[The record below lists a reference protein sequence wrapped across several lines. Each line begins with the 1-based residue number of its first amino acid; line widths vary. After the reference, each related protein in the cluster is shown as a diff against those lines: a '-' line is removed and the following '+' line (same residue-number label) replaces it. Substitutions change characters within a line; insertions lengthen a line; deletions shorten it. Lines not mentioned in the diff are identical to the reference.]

1 MRRVIKKRYSDEE
14 INLNITPFIDI
25 VLSIL
30 IVFMVPSQ
38 TLFGNIKLELPPA
51 DAKIAVL
58 EKDPVKVLITKDGN
72 ITIDNKQI
80 YTNDL
85 VDTVDKITFKDK
97 KHKIYVIGDKRN
109 SYERVMEIV
118 GILNK
123 ANYRDVVLISDLYN
137 RL

>member
-1 MRRVIKKRYSDEE
+1 MRRIIKKRYSDEE

-72 ITIDNKQI
+72 ITIDDKQVF
-80 YTNDL
+80 TKDL
-85 VDTVDKITFKDK
+85 ADTVDKITFKDK

-109 SYERVMEIV
+109 SYERV
-118 GILNK
+118 N
-123 ANYRDVVLISDLYN
+123 SSS
-137 RL
+137 

>member
-1 MRRVIKKRYSDEE
+1 MRRIIKKRYSDEE

-72 ITIDNKQI
+72 ITIDDKQVF
-80 YTNDL
+80 TKDL
-85 VDTVDKITFKDK
+85 ADTVDKITFKDK
-97 KHKIYVIGDKRN
+97 KHKIYIIGDKRN
-109 SYERVMEIV
+109 SYERVMEVV

-123 ANYRDVVLISDLYN
+123 ANYTDVVLISDLYN

>member
-1 MRRVIKKRYSDEE
+1 MRRIIKKRYSDEE

-72 ITIDNKQI
+72 ITIDDKQVF
-80 YTNDL
+80 TKDL
-85 VDTVDKITFKDK
+85 ADTVDKITFKDK

-109 SYERVMEIV
+109 SYERVMEVV

-123 ANYRDVVLISDLYN
+123 ANYTDVVLISDLYN